1 MNKLFT
7 LGGGGETFQ
16 SVKRKALAKHA
27 ESHRCEVNILGIFR
41 TLVCCSKFSVF
52 LMKSTLTSYAPGPGT
67 SFFSSLNLLSLRSKD
82 PPGTAAFVFKSYFPG
97 PGLFRSGFFATT
109 SRGLENRFVDDKKAP
124 FCRVEEIPPLLFGY
138 RTRPAGRDI

>member
-1 MNKLFT
+1 MIKTKLIQLEPT
-7 LGGGGETFQ
+7 ANEI
-16 SVKRKALAKHA
+16 RALFLRHPRA
-27 ESHRCEVNILGIFR
+27 
-41 TLVCCSKFSVF
+41 LVFYSTFSVF
-52 LMKSTLTSYAPGPGT
+52 LMKSNLTSYAPGPGT
-67 SFFSSLNLLSLRSKD
+67 SFFCSLNLLSLRSKD

-138 RTRPAGRDI
+138 KTRPVRRFI